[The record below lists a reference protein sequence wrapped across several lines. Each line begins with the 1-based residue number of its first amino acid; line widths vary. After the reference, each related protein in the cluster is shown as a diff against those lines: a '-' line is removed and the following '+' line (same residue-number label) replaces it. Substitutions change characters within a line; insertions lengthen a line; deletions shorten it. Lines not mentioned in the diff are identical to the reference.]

1 MNNHD
6 CEIQNITSETS
17 LDHRINGNRA
27 TLVSHY
33 RGALRE
39 YLGNRGI
46 ESLQSAY
53 ELGCIAMRIGLGVFD
68 LARLHEEI
76 LAKMLPGDGS
86 REAVVQQ
93 ARAAETFLL
102 DALSPFEA
110 ARRGLPEAYVRL
122 EQFNEILEQR
132 NKALAAILAR
142 QRLIKEALRASK
154 ERYLKLL
161 EESRSMKKDIRQHSA
176 RLLLAQDEERKR
188 VSRELH
194 DEIGQ
199 VFAAVNVGLVMLKK
213 QAGRD
218 RSFQKQVVS
227 TQALLEQSL
236 ESVHRFARGLR
247 PEMLDLFGPYEAIRS
262 YVRTFA
268 ERTGITSTVQSKVDL
283 AGLDKEQ
290 GIVLFRVVQES
301 ITNISKH
308 AHATRIDIRF
318 RRLPQ
323 GICMEIQDNGR
334 SFSVEDKLTRKVV
347 KRLGL
352 LGMQERV
359 RLVHGDFSIESAAG
373 RGTKVRVQL
382 PLGSNNSIAL
392 NGNGDKTPGHESGS
406 AVLAKSIL

>member
-6 CEIQNITSETS
+6 CEIQNITSETN

-27 TLVSHY
+27 SLVSHY
-33 RGALRE
+33 RCALRE

-53 ELGCIAMRIGLGVFD
+53 ELGCIAMRVGLGVFD

-76 LAKMLPGDGS
+76 LPKVTAGGGTRGEM
-86 REAVVQQ
+86 VQQ

-122 EQFNEILEQR
+122 EQLNEILERR
-132 NKALAAILAR
+132 NKALAAILVR
-142 QRLIKEALRASK
+142 QRLVKEALRASN
-154 ERYLKLL
+154 ERYLKLFQQA
-161 EESRSMKKDIRQHSA
+161 RSMKKDIRQHAA
-176 RLLLAQDEERKR
+176 RIILAQDQERKR

-199 VFAAVNVGLVMLKK
+199 VFAAMNIGLGMLKK
-213 QAGRD
+213 QAGHD
-218 RSFQKQVVS
+218 RSFQQQVAS
-227 TQALLEQSL
+227 TQALLEQSM

-262 YVRTFA
+262 YVRAFA
-268 ERTGITSTVQSKVDL
+268 ERTGITSTIHSKVDL
-283 AGLDKEQ
+283 AGLDQEQ

-301 ITNISKH
+301 ITNIFKH
-308 AHATRIDIRF
+308 ARATRIDIRF
-318 RRLPQ
+318 RRLPR

-334 SFSVEDKLTRKVV
+334 SFLIDGKLGGKRG

-352 LGMQERV
+352 LGMEERV

-382 PLGSNNSIAL
+382 PLVSNNEVAS
-392 NGNGDKTPGHESGS
+392 NGNGDKALEHESGS
-406 AVLAKSIL
+406 TVLTKTIL